1 MKPYFLHCLLLVS
14 AVPTD
19 AMESTPVPTLAPVAE
34 AVAAQ
39 ASSPVNWSLI
49 IALAALALSVLSPI
63 FSAWI
68 SGRYQLKLKRLE
80 LKNEA
85 ERRRQEFYDA
95 HRAEVIENFI
105 TTAGAAIQDQTFQTM
120 NAFGRSAGE
129 IYLYLPEKL
138 WPLVEAVSED
148 LAASE
153 TKGAAESLTI
163 LCKKLSAE
171 NVRPHDQAE
180 PKRVDK
186 K

>member
-34 AVAAQ
+34 AVSK
-39 ASSPVNWSLI
+39 ASLPFDWSLL
-49 IALAALALSVLSPI
+49 IAIAALIFSVASPI
-63 FSAWI
+63 FSAWL

-80 LKNEA
+80 LQSEA

-95 HRAEVIENFI
+95 HRAEVIETYI
-105 TTAGAAIQDQTFQTM
+105 TTAGAAIQEQTFQTM

-129 IYLYLPEKL
+129 IYLYLPENL
-138 WPLVEAVSED
+138 WPLI
-148 LAASE
+148 
-153 TKGAAESLTI
+153 ESLNEELSSGDVSGAGQTLSS
-163 LCKKLSAE
+163 LCKLLSAE

-186 K
+186 E